1 MSRFYSHNIV
11 PCNTKETSHLYR
23 KLYLIADAELK
34 YFCPEIKCLER
45 KMLTS
50 MFSGWSQCLMTA
62 KHEKVSF
69 WFLIFDTKTRNFS
82 NWRWFMAST
91 KLSNSKVSKAVSS
104 LFFFL
109 LELVAVDSVVLAQ
122 GCSPSRNAAPA
133 PTKEMWASR
142 VPIILTLWHHGP
154 LPWCNTHL
162 YLSLYFHHFQGKWVW
177 LFLIFVIVLCSQS
190 VSQWQ
195 DGNRLFNW
203 WRWSW
208 RCVCVWRWEDDIDMR
223 RVRVTR
229 WQ

>member
-1 MSRFYSHNIV
+1 
-11 PCNTKETSHLYR
+11 
-23 KLYLIADAELK
+23 
-34 YFCPEIKCLER
+34 
-45 KMLTS
+45 

-162 YLSLYFHHFQGKWVW
+162 YLSLSIFTTSRGSESGFSWYLSLYCVPSQLVSGRTEIDFSIGGGGAGGVCVCGGERMI
-177 LFLIFVIVLCSQS
+177 LIWGEWE
-190 VSQWQ
+190 WQ
-195 DGNRLFNW
+195 DDSKW
-203 WRWSW
+203 QEEQSSISW
-208 RCVCVWRWEDDIDMR
+208 GPAVTKTGHLCGGAR
-223 RVRVTR
+223 RYVIL
-229 WQ
+229 

>member
-1 MSRFYSHNIV
+1 
-11 PCNTKETSHLYR
+11 
-23 KLYLIADAELK
+23 
-34 YFCPEIKCLER
+34 
-45 KMLTS
+45 

-162 YLSLYFHHFQGKWVW
+162 YLSLS
-177 LFLIFVIVLCSQS
+177 IFTTSRGSESGFSWYLSLYCVPSQL
-190 VSQWQ
+190 VSGRTEI
-195 DGNRLFNW
+195 DFSIGGGGAGGG
-203 WRWSW
+203 SGV
-208 RCVCVWRWEDDIDMR
+208 CVCVE
-223 RVRVTR
+223 VRGWYWYEESESDKMTVSGRKSSPAFPGDQLWLSKTGHLCGDYVVL
-229 WQ
+229 